1 MATATTRTRKSP
13 TGNPATTV
21 SPATG
26 RKQGPP
32 RKPLVTTTVV
42 GALGTRTTGTA
53 PTRPTRKQA
62 APAPKAAPAKATAK
76 ATPKAVP
83 AGRVLPRDLIV
94 AVTTWA
100 AQAKLDPKDQQRIA
114 NYLKVVTSGSDPQ
127 GNRWWPT
134 AGDLPKGVRPLPR
147 PTHNSWDA

>member
-32 RKPLVTTTVV
+32 RKPLTTTVV
-42 GALGTRTTGTA
+42 GALGTRTTA

-62 APAPKAAPAKATAK
+62 APAKVAPAPKAAPAKAT
-76 ATPKAVP
+76 TKAVP

-114 NYLKVVTSGSDPQ
+114 NYLKVVTSGSDAA